1 MALTSAGWT
10 SPPPQRFSAAVLKS
24 QTLFGSA
31 LNLSL
36 ALLHLSAF
44 LINKIFAKLGSDMQ
58 KPDATTVITPD
69 SFQAKV
75 WPLPAGDLLYVGRAT
90 EKKLAKY
97 FINTIGDLANT
108 SPEFLHRLLGK
119 NGIVLWQFANGLD
132 TSPVSKYGSRPLIKS
147 IGNSTTAPRDLISED
162 DIKIT
167 LYALCESVSARLR
180 EQNFICRTVQITV
193 RDKYLISYERQGKL
207 DYPNRTGSL

>member
-1 MALTSAGWT
+1 MYKR
-10 SPPPQRFSAAVLKS
+10 Q
-24 QTLFGSA
+24 
-31 LNLSL
+31 
-36 ALLHLSAF
+36 
-44 LINKIFAKLGSDMQ
+44 
-58 KPDATTVITPD
+58 
-69 SFQAKV
+69 V
-75 WPLPAGDLLYVGRAT
+75 WPLPVGDLLYVGRAT